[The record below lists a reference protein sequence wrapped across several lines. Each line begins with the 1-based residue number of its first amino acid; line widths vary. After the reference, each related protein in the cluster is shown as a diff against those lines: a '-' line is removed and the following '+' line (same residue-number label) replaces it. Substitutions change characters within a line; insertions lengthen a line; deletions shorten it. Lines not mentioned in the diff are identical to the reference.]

1 MVEKVLI
8 ANRGE
13 IALRIVRSCRELGI
27 ATVAVFSTVD
37 KKALHVQLADEAV
50 CVGDSLSN
58 KSYLNIPNILAA
70 ATSRGVDAI
79 HPGYGF
85 LSENAE
91 FAQNV
96 IDSGLVWIGP
106 KPNSITSMGNK
117 DIARELAIKSNLPI
131 CPGLKNDELDSND
144 LEKKC
149 IDIGYPILIKASAGG
164 GGIGM
169 QIVNNFNELKSAIE
183 KTKNL
188 AKKAFGNSDIF
199 LEKFIRNSRHI
210 EIQVFG
216 YGEKSAVHFYERD
229 CSIQRRFQK
238 IIEESP
244 APKVEQSIIKE
255 MAEMSVNFASDQK
268 YEGAG
273 TIEFIYDID
282 QKKFYFLE
290 MNTRIQV
297 EHPVTEEITGV
308 DLVELQIKYAL
319 NLDSTSILQSDISK
333 NGNSLECRLYAED
346 PKKNFLPSPGKITKL
361 RFPEVNKDI
370 RLDIGVD
377 EGDEISFYYDPMI
390 AKIISK
396 GVSRAEVIKK
406 MKNFLEKMEIE
417 GIKTNKSFL
426 IEVLKNKSFEE
437 AKFNTKFIENN
448 LSIFTKYEEK
458 NQDPIIKKEVKISDK
473 KENENSQIKKSE
485 NKNYTDKDV
494 KAFENIISKSQI
506 KTNGQNYTQKD
517 LKAFEKI
524 ISPKDEINK
533 TSKTKIR
540 NIPGKI
546 YDTPKFLPAGDKYML
561 IEFGNIMN
569 LELNFTAQNLAK
581 AIKDHKIRGVYETS
595 PCFASMIVHY
605 EPDEIKFNDLK
616 KELFS
621 LIESLGPSDEIEI
634 NSRVFSFPT
643 VYLDKWTKECI
654 EDYSNK
660 IAKKK
665 PDPELIT
672 ELNNLEST
680 DQFVRVHSSTEYWVA
695 AIGFWPGLPFMMAL
709 DPRCK
714 LTVPKYNPPRTWT
727 PKGTVGMGGASTC
740 IYPDRLP
747 GGYQIFGIIPVPI
760 WDTNKS
766 FPVFEN
772 NICLFQPGD
781 RVKFVPTSYEEF
793 DHVYNKI
800 EDGSYDYNIVEYQ
813 KFSVKN
819 YKQWLS
825 TIDESKRF

>member
-1 MVEKVLI
+1 MKKILV

-13 IALRIVRSCRELGI
+13 IACRIIDSCKKLNLHSI
-27 ATVAVFSTVD
+27 AVYSDVD
-37 KKALHVQLADEAV
+37 KNSKHVRKANESVHIGASKAQ
-50 CVGDSLSN
+50 DSYLSSN
-58 KSYLNIPNILAA
+58 KIIEAA
-70 ATSRGVDAI
+70 KKAKADAI

-85 LSENAE
+85 LAENDQ
-91 FAQNV
+91 FAQKV
-96 IDSGLVWIGP
+96 IDAGIVWIGP
-106 KPNSITSMGNK
+106 KPNTIVSMGNK
-117 DIARELAIKSNLPI
+117 DIARDLALKSNLPI
-131 CPGLKNDELDSND
+131 CPGLNNKDLEKDD

-149 IDIGYPILIKASAGG
+149 NEIGFPILVKASAGG

-169 QIVNNFNELKSAIE
+169 QIVNNYSELVKSVE

-188 AKKAFGNSDIF
+188 AKKAFGNSDVF
-199 LEKFIRNSRHI
+199 LEKFIKNARHI
-210 EIQVFG
+210 EIQIFG
-216 YGEKSAVHFYERD
+216 FGEKKAVHFYERD

-244 APKVEQSIIKE
+244 APKIEPAIINK
-255 MAEMSVNFASDQK
+255 MAESAVSFATNQK

-282 QKKFYFLE
+282 KKKFYFLE

-297 EHPVTEEITGV
+297 EHPVTETITNS
-308 DLVELQIKYAL
+308 DLVEMQIKFALGMNL
-319 NLDSTSILQSDISK
+319 NLTEQK
-333 NGNSLECRLYAED
+333 NINRSGHALECRLYAED
-346 PKKNFLPSPGKITKL
+346 PSKNFLPSPGKISKL
-361 RFPEVNKDI
+361 KIPNTGLANI

-396 GVSRAEVIKK
+396 GSTRTESINNMIQYLKEIK
-406 MKNFLEKMEIE
+406 IE
-417 GIKTNKSFL
+417 GINTNKSFL
-426 IEVLKNKSFEE
+426 ISVLQNKDFED
-437 AKFNTKFIENN
+437 ANFNTKFIENN
-448 LSIFTKYEEK
+448 LASFINKKKDIIPTKQHQDTSK
-458 NQDPIIKKEVKISDK
+458 VNQKY
-473 KENENSQIKKSE
+473 N
-485 NKNYTDKDV
+485 DKDV
-494 KAFENIISKSQI
+494 KAFEKIISKTPKS
-506 KTNGQNYTQKD
+506 KNGQDYTDKD
-517 LKAFEKI
+517 LKAFENIVSSKA
-524 ISPKDEINK
+524 K
-533 TSKTKIR
+533 TAENRAKPEVK

-561 IEFGNIMN
+561 IEFGNVMN

-581 AIKDHKIRGVYETS
+581 AIKDHKVKGVYETS
-595 PCFASMIVHY
+595 PCFASMLVHY
-605 EPDEIKFNDLK
+605 EPEEIKFNDLK
-616 KELFS
+616 NELKS
-621 LIESLGPSDEIEI
+621 LIDALGPAGDIEI
-634 NSRVFSFPT
+634 NSRIFSFPT

-680 DQFVRVHSSTEYWVA
+680 EQFVRVHSGTEYWVS

-727 PKGTVGMGGASTC
+727 PKGTVGMGGASTS

-760 WDTNKS
+760 WDTKKS

-781 RVKFVPTSYEEF
+781 RVKFIPTTYEEF
-793 DHVYNKI
+793 EHVSKKVK
-800 EDGSYDYNIVEYQ
+800 DRTYDYNIVEYQ

-819 YKQWLS
+819 YKKWLT
-825 TIDESKRF
+825 TIDQTKRF

>member
-1 MVEKVLI
+1 MKKILI

-13 IALRIVRSCRELGI
+13 IACRIIESCKKLNIHSI
-27 ATVAVFSTVD
+27 AVYSDID
-37 KKALHVQLADEAV
+37 KKSKHVRLADEAIHI
-50 CVGDSLSN
+50 GNS
-58 KSYLNIPNILAA
+58 KAQESYLSSRKIINAA
-70 ATSRGVDAI
+70 LKVKADAI

-91 FAQNV
+91 FAQNI
-96 IDSGLVWIGP
+96 IDAGLIWIGP

-131 CPGLKNDELDSND
+131 CPGLKNDDLNSND

-149 IDIGYPILIKASAGG
+149 TNIGYPILIKASAGG

-169 QIVNNFNELKSAIE
+169 QIVNNFNELKSAVD

-244 APKVEQSIIKE
+244 APKVDQSIIKK
-255 MAEMSVNFASDQK
+255 MAEMSVKFASDQK

-319 NLDSTSILQSDISK
+319 NLDSTRVLQNDITK
-333 NGNSLECRLYAED
+333 KGNSLECRLYAED
-346 PKKNFLPSPGKITKL
+346 PKKNFLPSPGKISKL
-361 RFPEVNKDI
+361 RLPEVTKDI
-370 RLDIGVD
+370 RIDIGVG

-390 AKIISK
+390 AKIIAK
-396 GVSRAEVIKK
+396 GENRYETIKK
-406 MKNFLEKMEIE
+406 MKNFLESFEID
-417 GIKTNKSFL
+417 GIKTNKTFL

-458 NQDPIIKKEVKISDK
+458 KQDK
-473 KENENSQIKKSE
+473 KEKKEIKKQESNETKKNEN
-485 NKNYTDKDV
+485 NNYTDKDV
-494 KAFENIISKSQI
+494 QAFENIISNTKKRI
-506 KTNGQNYTQKD
+506 NGQNYTEKD
-517 LKAFEKI
+517 LKAFKNI
-524 ISPKDEINK
+524 VSPKDEIK
-533 TSKTKIR
+533 EIPKTKIK
-540 NIPGKI
+540 NVPGKI
-546 YDTPKFLPAGDKYML
+546 YDKPKFLPAGDKYML

-621 LIESLGPSDEIEI
+621 LIESLGPTDEIEI
-634 NSRVFSFPT
+634 NSRIFSFPT
-643 VYLDKWTKECI
+643 VYLDKWTQECI

-680 DQFVRVHSSTEYWVA
+680 DQFIRVHSSTEYWVA

-825 TIDESKRF
+825 TIDASKRF

>member
-1 MVEKVLI
+1 MKKILI

-13 IALRIVRSCRELGI
+13 IACRIIESCKKLNLHTI
-27 ATVAVFSTVD
+27 AVYSDAD
-37 KKALHVQLADEAV
+37 KKGKHVRIADEAV
-50 CVGDSLSN
+50 HIGES
-58 KSYLNIPNILAA
+58 KAQESYLSTRKIINAA
-70 ATSRGVDAI
+70 LSSKADAI

-85 LSENAE
+85 LSENSE

-96 IDSGLVWIGP
+96 MDSGITWVGP
-106 KPNSITSMGNK
+106 KPNNITSMGNK

-131 CPGLKNDELDSND
+131 CPGLKNDEIESSD

-149 IDIGYPILIKASAGG
+149 MEIGYPILIKASAGG

-169 QIVNNFNELKSAIE
+169 QIVNNFNELKTAVD

-210 EIQVFG
+210 EIQIFG
-216 YGEKSAVHFYERD
+216 YGERNSVHFYERD

-244 APKVEQSIIKE
+244 APKVDQSIINE
-255 MAEMSVNFASDQK
+255 MAQMSVKFASDQK

-297 EHPVTEEITGV
+297 EHPVTEEITGI
-308 DLVELQIKYAL
+308 DLVELQLKYAL
-319 NLDSTSILQSDISK
+319 NLDTSQVLQSKISK
-333 NGNSLECRLYAED
+333 NGNTMECRLYAED
-346 PKKNFLPSPGKITKL
+346 PKKNFLPSPGKISKL
-361 RFPEVNKDI
+361 RFPGVSKDI
-370 RLDIGVD
+370 RIDIGVG

-390 AKIISK
+390 AKIICK
-396 GVSRAEVIKK
+396 GNSRTDVIRK
-406 MKNFLEKMEIE
+406 MTDFLQSMQIE
-417 GIKTNKSFL
+417 GIKTNKEFL
-426 IEVLKNKSFEE
+426 IEVLKNNSFND

-448 LSIFTKYEEK
+448 LSIFTKYEDKKEIKEEIVKHIKTEEK
-458 NQDPIIKKEVKISDK
+458 KEIKKE
-473 KENENSQIKKSE
+473 KSE
-485 NKNYTDKDV
+485 NKNYTEKDV
-494 KAFENIISKSQI
+494 KAFENIISKAPKKS
-506 KTNGQNYTQKD
+506 NGQNYSEKD
-517 LKAFEKI
+517 LKAFENI
-524 ISPKDEINK
+524 VSPKKEVKEI
-533 TSKTKIR
+533 SETKI
-540 NIPGKI
+540 NNVPGKI

-561 IEFGNIMN
+561 IEFGNVMN

-581 AIKDHKIRGVYETS
+581 AIKDHKIIGVYETS

-605 EPDEIKFNDLK
+605 EPEEIKFHELK
-616 KELFS
+616 KELLN
-621 LIESLGPSDEIEI
+621 LIESLGPTDDIEI

-643 VYLDKWTKECI
+643 VYLDKWTQECI
-654 EDYSNK
+654 EDYSKK

-665 PDPELIT
+665 PDPELIV
-672 ELNNLEST
+672 ELNDLEST
-680 DQFVRVHSSTEYWVA
+680 EQFVRVHSSTEYWVA

-760 WDTNKS
+760 WDTKKS

-800 EDGSYDYNIVEYQ
+800 EDGSYDYNIVDYQ

-819 YKQWLS
+819 YKKWLT
-825 TIDESKRF
+825 TIDSNKRF

>member
-1 MVEKVLI
+1 MKKILV

-13 IALRIVRSCRELGI
+13 IACRIIDSCKKLNLHSI
-27 ATVAVFSTVD
+27 AVYSDVD
-37 KKALHVQLADEAV
+37 KNSKHVRKADESVHIGGSKAQ
-50 CVGDSLSN
+50 DSYLSSN
-58 KSYLNIPNILAA
+58 KIIEAA
-70 ATSRGVDAI
+70 LKVKADAI

-85 LSENAE
+85 LAENDK
-91 FAQNV
+91 FAQQV
-96 IDSGLVWIGP
+96 IDAGIVWIGP
-106 KPNSITSMGNK
+106 KPNTIVSMGNK
-117 DIARELAIKSNLPI
+117 DIARDLALKNNLPI
-131 CPGLKNDELDSND
+131 CPGLNNKDLQKDD

-149 IDIGYPILIKASAGG
+149 NEIGFPILIKASAGG

-169 QIVNNFNELKSAIE
+169 QIVKNYNELVKSIE

-199 LEKFIRNSRHI
+199 LEKFIKNARHI
-210 EIQVFG
+210 EIQIFG
-216 YGEKSAVHFYERD
+216 FGEKKAVHFYERD

-244 APKVEQSIIKE
+244 APKIEPTIINK
-255 MAEMSVNFASDQK
+255 MAESAVSFATNQK

-282 QKKFYFLE
+282 EKKFYFLE

-297 EHPVTEEITGV
+297 EHPVTEAITNS
-308 DLVELQIKYAL
+308 DLVEMQIKFAL
-319 NLDSTSILQSDISK
+319 GMDLDLIEQNNINRTGHAI
-333 NGNSLECRLYAED
+333 ECRLYAED
-346 PKKNFLPSPGKITKL
+346 PSKNFLPSPGKISKL
-361 RFPEVNKDI
+361 KIPNIGLANI

-396 GVSRAEVIKK
+396 GANRVECINNMIKYLK
-406 MKNFLEKMEIE
+406 EFEIE
-417 GIKTNKSFL
+417 GINTNKSFL
-426 IEVLKNKSFEE
+426 ISVLQNKNFVD
-437 AKFNTKFIENN
+437 ANFNTKFIENN
-448 LSIFTKYEEK
+448 LATF
-458 NQDPIIKKEVKISDK
+458 IKKKEDILPTKQQEATKINQEYS
-473 KENENSQIKKSE
+473 
-485 NKNYTDKDV
+485 DKDV
-494 KAFENIISKSQI
+494 KAFEKIIAKTPKI
-506 KTNGQNYTQKD
+506 KNGQDYTEKD
-517 LKAFEKI
+517 LKAFENI
-524 ISPKDEINK
+524 VSSKDKK
-533 TSKTKIR
+533 TQAEVKTEVK
-540 NIPGKI
+540 NVPGKI

-561 IEFGNIMN
+561 IEFGNVMN

-581 AIKDHKIRGVYETS
+581 AIKDHKVKGVYETS
-595 PCFASMIVHY
+595 PCFASMLVHY
-605 EPDEIKFNDLK
+605 EPEEIKFNDLK
-616 KELFS
+616 NELKS
-621 LIESLGPSDEIEI
+621 LVDSLGPADDIEI
-634 NSRVFSFPT
+634 NSRIFSFPT

-654 EDYSNK
+654 EDYSSK

-672 ELNNLEST
+672 EFNNLEST
-680 DQFVRVHSSTEYWVA
+680 EQFVRVHSGTEYWVS

-727 PKGTVGMGGASTC
+727 PKGTVGMGGASTS

-760 WDTNKS
+760 WDTKKS

-781 RVKFVPTSYEEF
+781 RVKFVPTTYEEF
-793 DHVYNKI
+793 ERVSKKV
-800 EDGSYDYNIVEYQ
+800 EDGTYDYNIIEYQ

-819 YKQWLS
+819 YKKWLT
-825 TIDESKRF
+825 TIDQTKRF

>member
-1 MVEKVLI
+1 MKKILI

-13 IALRIVRSCRELGI
+13 IACRIIESCKKLNIQSI
-27 ATVAVFSTVD
+27 AVYSDID
-37 KKALHVQLADEAV
+37 KKSKHVRLADEAIHI
-50 CVGDSLSN
+50 GNS
-58 KSYLNIPNILAA
+58 KAQESYLSSRKIINAA
-70 ATSRGVDAI
+70 LKVKADAI

-91 FAQNV
+91 FAQNI
-96 IDSGLVWIGP
+96 IDAGLIWIGP

-131 CPGLKNDELDSND
+131 CPGLKNDDLNSND

-149 IDIGYPILIKASAGG
+149 TNIGYPILIKASAGG

-169 QIVNNFNELKSAIE
+169 QIVNNFNELKSAVD

-244 APKVEQSIIKE
+244 APKVDQSIIKK
-255 MAEMSVNFASDQK
+255 MAEMSVKFASDQK

-319 NLDSTSILQSDISK
+319 NLDSTRVLQNEITK
-333 NGNSLECRLYAED
+333 KGNSLECRLYAED
-346 PKKNFLPSPGKITKL
+346 PKKNFLPSPGKISKL
-361 RFPEVNKDI
+361 RLPEVSKDI
-370 RLDIGVD
+370 RIDIGVG

-390 AKIISK
+390 AKIIAK
-396 GVSRAEVIKK
+396 GENRYETIKK
-406 MKNFLEKMEIE
+406 MKSFLESFEID
-417 GIKTNKSFL
+417 GIKTNKTFL

-458 NQDPIIKKEVKISDK
+458 KQDKIEKKEIKKQESNETK
-473 KENENSQIKKSE
+473 KNEN
-485 NKNYTDKDV
+485 NNYTDKDV
-494 KAFENIISKSQI
+494 QAFENIISNTKKRI
-506 KTNGQNYTQKD
+506 NGQNYTEKD
-517 LKAFEKI
+517 LKAFKNI
-524 ISPKDEINK
+524 VSPKDEIK
-533 TSKTKIR
+533 EIPKTKIK
-540 NIPGKI
+540 NVPGKI
-546 YDTPKFLPAGDKYML
+546 YDKPKFLPAGDKYML

-621 LIESLGPSDEIEI
+621 LIESLGPTDEIEI
-634 NSRVFSFPT
+634 NSRIFSFPT
-643 VYLDKWTKECI
+643 VYLDKWTQECI

-680 DQFVRVHSSTEYWVA
+680 DQFIRVHSSTEYWVA

-825 TIDESKRF
+825 TIDASKRF

>member
-1 MVEKVLI
+1 MKKILI

-13 IALRIVRSCRELGI
+13 IACRIIDSCKKLNLHSI
-27 ATVAVFSTVD
+27 AVYSDVD
-37 KKALHVQLADEAV
+37 KKSKHVRKANESIHIGGSKAQD
-50 CVGDSLSN
+50 
-58 KSYLNIPNILAA
+58 SYLSSSKIIDAA
-70 ATSRGVDAI
+70 QKLKADAI

-85 LSENAE
+85 LAENDQ
-91 FAQNV
+91 FAQQV
-96 IDSGLVWIGP
+96 INAGIVWIGP
-106 KPNSITSMGNK
+106 KPNTIVSMGNK
-117 DIARELAIKSNLPI
+117 DIARDLALKNNLPI
-131 CPGLKNDELDSND
+131 CPGLKNKDLQKED

-149 IDIGYPILIKASAGG
+149 NEIGFPILVKASAGG

-169 QIVNNFNELKSAIE
+169 QIVKNYNELVQSIE

-199 LEKFIRNSRHI
+199 LEKFIKNARHI
-210 EIQVFG
+210 EIQIFG
-216 YGEKSAVHFYERD
+216 FGEKKSVHFYERD

-244 APKVEQSIIKE
+244 APKIEPAIINK
-255 MAEMSVNFASDQK
+255 MAESAVSFATNQK

-282 QKKFYFLE
+282 KKKFYFLE

-297 EHPVTEEITGV
+297 EHPVTETITNS
-308 DLVELQIKYAL
+308 DLVEMQIKFALGMNL
-319 NLDSTSILQSDISK
+319 NLTEQK
-333 NGNSLECRLYAED
+333 NINRSGHALECRLYAED
-346 PKKNFLPSPGKITKL
+346 PSKNFLPSPGKISKL
-361 RFPEVNKDI
+361 KIPNTGLANI

-396 GVSRAEVIKK
+396 GSTRTESINNMIQYLKEIK
-406 MKNFLEKMEIE
+406 IE
-417 GIKTNKSFL
+417 GINTNKSFL
-426 IEVLKNKSFEE
+426 ISVLQNKDFED
-437 AKFNTKFIENN
+437 ANFNTKFIENN
-448 LSIFTKYEEK
+448 LASFINKKKDIIPTKQHQDTSK
-458 NQDPIIKKEVKISDK
+458 VNQKY
-473 KENENSQIKKSE
+473 N
-485 NKNYTDKDV
+485 DKDV
-494 KAFENIISKSQI
+494 KTFEKIIAKTPKI
-506 KTNGQNYTQKD
+506 KNGQDYTEKD
-517 LKAFEKI
+517 LKAFENI
-524 ISPKDEINK
+524 VSSKDKKPQAEVK
-533 TSKTKIR
+533 TEVK
-540 NIPGKI
+540 NVPGKI
-546 YDTPKFLPAGDKYML
+546 YDKPKFLPAGDKYML
-561 IEFGNIMN
+561 IEFGNVMN

-581 AIKDHKIRGVYETS
+581 ALKDHKVKGVYETS
-595 PCFASMIVHY
+595 PCFASMLVHY
-605 EPDEIKFNDLK
+605 DPEEIKFNDLK
-616 KELFS
+616 NELKS
-621 LIESLGPSDEIEI
+621 LIDSLGPADDIEI
-634 NSRVFSFPT
+634 NSRIFSFPT

-654 EDYSNK
+654 EDYSSK

-680 DQFVRVHSSTEYWVA
+680 EQFVRVHSGTEYWVS

-727 PKGTVGMGGASTC
+727 PKGTVGMGGASTS

-760 WDTNKS
+760 WDTKKS

-781 RVKFVPTSYEEF
+781 RVKFIPTTYEEF
-793 DHVYNKI
+793 EHVSKKVK
-800 EDGSYDYNIVEYQ
+800 ERTYDYNIVEYQ

-819 YKQWLS
+819 YKKWLT
-825 TIDESKRF
+825 TIDQTKRF

>member
-1 MVEKVLI
+1 MKKILI

-13 IALRIVRSCRELGI
+13 IACRIIDSCKKLNLHSI
-27 ATVAVFSTVD
+27 AVYSDVD
-37 KKALHVQLADEAV
+37 KNSKHVRKANESIHIGGSKAQD
-50 CVGDSLSN
+50 
-58 KSYLNIPNILAA
+58 SYLSSSKIIDVAQKLKA
-70 ATSRGVDAI
+70 DAI

-85 LSENAE
+85 LAENDK
-91 FAQNV
+91 FAQQV
-96 IDSGLVWIGP
+96 IDADIVWIGP
-106 KPNSITSMGNK
+106 KPNTIVSMGNK
-117 DIARELAIKSNLPI
+117 DIARDLALKSNLPI
-131 CPGLKNDELDSND
+131 CPGLNNKDLQKDD

-149 IDIGYPILIKASAGG
+149 NEIGFPILVKASAGG

-169 QIVNNFNELKSAIE
+169 QIVKNYNELVKSIE

-199 LEKFIRNSRHI
+199 LEKFIKNARHI
-210 EIQVFG
+210 EIQIFG
-216 YGEKSAVHFYERD
+216 FGEKKAVHFFERD

-244 APKVEQSIIKE
+244 APKIEPTIINK
-255 MAEMSVNFASDQK
+255 MAESAVSFATNQK

-282 QKKFYFLE
+282 EKKFYFLE

-297 EHPVTEEITGV
+297 EHPVTEAITNS
-308 DLVELQIKYAL
+308 DLVEMQIKFAL
-319 NLDSTSILQSDISK
+319 DMDLDLIEQNNINRTGHAI
-333 NGNSLECRLYAED
+333 ECRLYAED
-346 PKKNFLPSPGKITKL
+346 PSKNFLPSPGKISKL
-361 RFPEVNKDI
+361 KIPNIGLANI

-396 GVSRAEVIKK
+396 GANRVECINNMIKYLK
-406 MKNFLEKMEIE
+406 EFEIE
-417 GIKTNKSFL
+417 GINTNKSFL
-426 IEVLKNKSFEE
+426 ISVLQNKNFVD
-437 AKFNTKFIENN
+437 ANFNTKFIENN
-448 LSIFTKYEEK
+448 LATF
-458 NQDPIIKKEVKISDK
+458 IKKKEDILPAKQQEATKINQEYS
-473 KENENSQIKKSE
+473 
-485 NKNYTDKDV
+485 DKDV
-494 KAFENIISKSQI
+494 KAFEKIVAKTPKI
-506 KTNGQNYTQKD
+506 KNGQDYTEKD
-517 LKAFEKI
+517 LKAFENI
-524 ISPKDEINK
+524 VSSKDKKAQAEVK
-533 TSKTKIR
+533 TEVK
-540 NIPGKI
+540 NVPGKI

-561 IEFGNIMN
+561 IEFGNVMN

-581 AIKDHKIRGVYETS
+581 AIKDHKVKGVYETS
-595 PCFASMIVHY
+595 PCFASMLVHY
-605 EPDEIKFNDLK
+605 EPEEIKFNDLK
-616 KELFS
+616 NELKS
-621 LIESLGPSDEIEI
+621 LVDSLGPADDIEI
-634 NSRVFSFPT
+634 NSRIFSFPT

-654 EDYSNK
+654 EDYSSK

-680 DQFVRVHSSTEYWVA
+680 EQFVRVHSGTEYWVS

-727 PKGTVGMGGASTC
+727 PKGTVGMGGASTS

-747 GGYQIFGIIPVPI
+747 GGYQIFAIIPVPI
-760 WDTNKS
+760 WDTKKS

-781 RVKFVPTSYEEF
+781 RVKFVPTTYEEF
-793 DHVYNKI
+793 ERVSKKV
-800 EDGSYDYNIVEYQ
+800 EDGTYDYNIIEYQ

-819 YKQWLS
+819 YKKWLT
-825 TIDESKRF
+825 TIDQTKRF